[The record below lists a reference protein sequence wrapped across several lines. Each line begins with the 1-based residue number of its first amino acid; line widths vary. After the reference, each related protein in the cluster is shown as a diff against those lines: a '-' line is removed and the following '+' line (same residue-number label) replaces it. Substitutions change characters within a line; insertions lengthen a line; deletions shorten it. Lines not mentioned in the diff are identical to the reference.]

1 MSNPQKDFF
10 YFSFLLVLLPPWWH
24 PSSAAAPVPWRRLLA
39 GASPSA
45 PLVACFVAS
54 ACPGAP
60 GSALP
65 RCCFPSSRG
74 AQPLPWSISLPFCCF
89 LYFFWGGADES
100 KCILHG
106 ISLPSGAKWC
116 WLSCPSGVP
125 CLGTFST
132 VCPAAKM
139 QSQQAVCASSVAG
152 EQDMGLLLAS
162 EPLPGGE
169 GCAEQCVCS
178 L

>member
-10 YFSFLLVLLPPWWH
+10 SLPSWSSCLPGGIHPLLQLRCPGGGCSLVLLSLLLLLLVLWPVHAQGHLALPCHAAAFLPLGGH
-24 PSSAAAPVPWRRLLA
+24 SLFPGAFPCLSAA
-39 GASPSA
+39 
-45 PLVACFVAS
+45 FY
-54 ACPGAP
+54 
-60 GSALP
+60 
-65 RCCFPSSRG
+65 
-74 AQPLPWSISLPFCCF
+74 I
-89 LYFFWGGADES
+89 FFWGGADES

-125 CLGTFST
+125 CLGAFSA

-152 EQDMGLLLAS
+152 EQDMRLLLAF